1 MGLGGNLL
9 KNPLFKGNSDG
20 WYAFA
25 VYGDNLPQYWTAGS
39 VGVQYENLRYNVAQ
53 PFRPKDS
60 KYPDETF
67 SLVKWVVAD
76 NQRLA
81 NDSKSNAFWIDN
93 ARVLVNVIPD
103 KTYIFSAYV
112 GCHHCGGYLIAEEY
126 SSDGKNYL
134 GLINNSYLFGEK
146 DRIHLNNG
154 EACDEASSSH
164 FANGVDTQNAHRA
177 FVKFKAPKS
186 GVVCLIFR
194 IARFGYKQT
203 YQDCYM
209 ARAMLEEVNPSQNV
223 PSPWRETSITSIDGG
238 SIVTNSITTRQLG
251 ADSVTANNI
260 AAGAVAAKHIA
271 VGSIGADHIATRS
284 LTSDKLNVNSLSA
297 ISSDIGRI
305 TAGSITGTSIDGN
318 TIRGNNINGNNING
332 NNISGG
338 TITGATING
347 NNINGNNI
355 SGGTISGTTISG
367 TTVNGGSVKGSVIE
381 GGTIRGARLEGVTG
395 KFTGAL
401 EVNQLIGGNLCEVF
415 IAKVYETAGFWQA
428 WINIAA
434 APVKRVFFIVNSHKS
449 FTVEANQSHRYLY
462 VSHDKNMPSEFFDV
476 GGGNP
481 KICITAYA
489 VSNTTT
495 MSQ

>member
-1 MGLGGNLL
+1 MKL
-9 KNPLFKGNSDG
+9 NSTD
-20 WYAFA
+20 
-25 VYGDNLPQYWTAGS
+25 
-39 VGVQYENLRYNVAQ
+39 
-53 PFRPKDS
+53 
-60 KYPDETF
+60 
-67 SLVKWVVAD
+67 
-76 NQRLA
+76 
-81 NDSKSNAFWIDN
+81 
-93 ARVLVNVIPD
+93 
-103 KTYIFSAYV
+103 
-112 GCHHCGGYLIAEEY
+112 
-126 SSDGKNYL
+126 
-134 GLINNSYLFGEK
+134 
-146 DRIHLNNG
+146 
-154 EACDEASSSH
+154 
-164 FANGVDTQNAHRA
+164 FANGLDMNNAHRA

-194 IARFGYKQT
+194 VSRFGYRQY

-238 SIVTNSITTRQLG
+238 SIVTNSITTKQLG

-260 AAGAVAAKHIA
+260 ATGAVAAKHIA

-297 ISSDIGRI
+297 ISSNIGRI

-318 TIRGNNINGNNING
+318 TIRGNNING

-355 SGGTISGTTISG
+355 SGGTITGTTISG
-367 TTVNGGSVKGSVIE
+367 TTVNGGSVRGSVIE

-415 IAKVYETAGFWQA
+415 VARVYETIGFWQSQ
-428 WINIAA
+428 INIAA

-449 FTVEANQSHRYLY
+449 FIVEANQSYRYLY
-462 VSHDKNMPSEFFDV
+462 TNHDRNMPPEFFDI